1 MPKRRSIN
9 SKVLIQDSK
18 EINYQPTTTTKPDA
32 ACAETDANTGKRQ
45 SPLLVTNWSAGRH

>member
-1 MPKRRSIN
+1 M
-9 SKVLIQDSK
+9 LIQDSK